1 MLACNVACATPKF
14 VVFAG
19 GLKYIKSALEPFRKD
34 VEVPFNLNASF
45 LSPQK
50 STESVLRALSKET
63 VSLNVYLT
71 LLETVK
77 PANATKSSIEAGAV
91 VMIVE
96 VHGSTTVSV
105 KVDWQGGVGA
115 L

>member
-1 MLACNVACATPKF
+1 
-14 VVFAG
+14 
-19 GLKYIKSALEPFRKD
+19 
-34 VEVPFNLNASF
+34 

-50 STESVLRALSKET
+50 STESVLRVLVIET

-77 PANATKSSIEAGAV
+77 PANATKFSIEAGAV
-91 VMIVE
+91 VMLVN
-96 VHGSTTVSV
+96 VHGTVTVSV
-105 KVDWQGGVGA
+105 KVDWQVGIGG